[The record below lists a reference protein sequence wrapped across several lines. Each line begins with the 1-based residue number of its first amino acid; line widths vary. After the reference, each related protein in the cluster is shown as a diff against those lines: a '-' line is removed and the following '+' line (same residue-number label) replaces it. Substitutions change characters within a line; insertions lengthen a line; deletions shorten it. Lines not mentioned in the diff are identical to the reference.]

1 MIITWYG
8 QACFKIQ
15 SGETIIAI
23 DPFAKE
29 IGLTPPR
36 FRCDLALVTHGHADH
51 ANVDALAGG
60 PFLINSPG
68 EYERSGVN
76 VVGTETYHD
85 KMRGAERG
93 LNTVYLL
100 IVEEVRIVHLGDFGE
115 GLLRDETLEAVGEAD
130 ILMIP
135 VGGVYTIDAEEA
147 ARVVKQ
153 IEPRIVIPMHYKLPG
168 LKPSLEGVEQFLK
181 EMGVSKTESQEKLVI
196 KKKDLKEDTGKTRV
210 VVLTTA

>member
-36 FRCDLALVTHGHADH
+36 FRSDVALVTHGHPDH
-51 ANVDALAGG
+51 ANVETLAGE
-60 PFLINSPG
+60 PFLINGPG
-68 EYERSGVN
+68 EYERAGVN
-76 VVGTETYHD
+76 VVGIETYHD
-85 KMRGAERG
+85 AVRGAERG
-93 LNTVYLL
+93 LNTIYMLV
-100 IVEEVRIVHLGDFGE
+100 VEDIHIVHLGDFGE
-115 GLLRDETLEAVGEAD
+115 GVLRDETLEAIGEAD

-135 VGGVYTIDAEEA
+135 VGGVYTIDAEQA

-153 IEPRIVIPMHYKLPG
+153 VEPRIVIPMHYKLPG
-168 LKPSLEGVEQFLK
+168 LTPPLESVERFLK
-181 EMGVSKTESQEKLVI
+181 EMGASKAEPQEKLVI
-196 KKKDLKEDTGKTRV
+196 KKKDLKDDESKTHV
-210 VVLTTA
+210 IVLASA